1 MKVADLDL
9 ALDNHVNYTLAE
21 DPYPFYFPNDLKVSD
36 QG

>member
-1 MKVADLDL
+1 MNVADFDL